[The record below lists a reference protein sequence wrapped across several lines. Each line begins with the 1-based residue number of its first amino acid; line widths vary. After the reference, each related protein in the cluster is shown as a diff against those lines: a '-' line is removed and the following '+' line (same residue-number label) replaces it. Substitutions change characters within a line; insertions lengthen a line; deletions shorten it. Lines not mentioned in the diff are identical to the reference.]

1 MFYIGILLLAGSFHL
16 TESLPAANRRKTDWA
31 DVFRGFG
38 AVLRNRQ
45 YLCYILQFGFA
56 QGVLFANISSAP
68 FIMQEHY
75 GFSPMTFSVCFGANA
90 LAIVFSAALS
100 VRFRHP
106 ELVLYRGSQGM
117 LAVSILLLAAMGSS
131 CSFWIYETLLL
142 CLLVMLG
149 LTFTSSNTLA
159 MNAERQHA
167 GTASAVLGAL
177 GFAFGGIVSP
187 LVGIGD
193 IMLSTGIVF
202 TASSLGAF
210 TCARIPMRRL
220 IRRKVA
226 VACGK

>member
-1 MFYIGILLLAGSFHL
+1 
-16 TESLPAANRRKTDWA
+16 
-31 DVFRGFG
+31 
-38 AVLRNRQ
+38 
-45 YLCYILQFGFA
+45 
-56 QGVLFANISSAP
+56 
-68 FIMQEHY
+68 
-75 GFSPMTFSVCFGANA
+75 MTFSVCFGANA